1 MTMEVFLNDAYL
13 EEDEALISPL
23 SPGFMYGYGVF
34 ETIRVSGK
42 KALFL
47 EQHYTRMVQALSV
60 LGMACPHSETELQ
73 SIVGK
78 LLELN
83 GVSEGFVKVVCSK
96 PTPKKQAHQEADI
109 LILTGTKTYKE
120 EYATGLKVCLADAR
134 RNEFSRI
141 VGIKSMNYTENILE
155 KEAAVQ
161 KGFDEALFLNTHDH
175 VAEGCVS
182 NVFWV
187 KDGIVYTP
195 SLDCGILEGTARA
208 RVIQQCLELGMPIH
222 EGGYH
227 PEELFDADEVFL
239 TNALMGIMPVS
250 RLEDKVFNLGD
261 FPVTTQLQIRTNF

>member
-1 MTMEVFLNDAYL
+1 MRMQIFLNDVYL
-13 EEDEALISPL
+13 EEDSALISPL

-42 KALFL
+42 QALFL
-47 EQHYTRMVQALSV
+47 DQHFARMVQALSV
-60 LGMACPHSETELQ
+60 LGMTCPYQENELQ
-73 SIVGK
+73 QIIEK

-96 PTPKKQAHQEADI
+96 PTPKKQPHQEADI

-120 EYATGLKVCLADAR
+120 ENATGLKVCLADAR
-134 RNEFSRI
+134 RNEFSKI

-155 KEAAVQ
+155 KEAAIR
-161 KGFDEALFLNTHDH
+161 KGFEEALFLNTQSQ

-208 RVIQQCLELGMPIH
+208 RVIKKCAEFQIPVQEGAYGLETL
-222 EGGYH
+222 
-227 PEELFDADEVFL
+227 LSADEVFV
-239 TNALMGIMPVS
+239 TNALMDIMPVS
-250 RLEDKVFNLGD
+250 LLEERHLDLGAYQVV
-261 FPVTTQLQIRTNF
+261 PQLRGNGR